1 MSIGINWME
10 HSDHYPAQAVQ
21 LLSMLGLLKNVN
33 PICSSQSWTD
43 EEQRFADNELLSASI
58 LQMRC

>member
-1 MSIGINWME
+1 ME